1 MRTIGIAALTVALG
15 IATGAAAEE
24 PSRVEQILAG
34 SASWMPADFN
44 RGMEQLEALGDEAIP
59 ELVRLLGEER
69 SSDRLFPI
77 CEAVGRIPDSRSLPA
92 LRPRLT
98 HTDWLVRS
106 SCGVAYA
113 KILSAGKGIEGD
125 LEPLIPVIQSDASCI
140 VRRNVA
146 GAVGGA
152 ASPELRTYFESRV
165 FQSRQCDRLVAIR
178 GLAGTPEPDDE
189 VGEKLVAV
197 FTDPAA
203 PTEIREE
210 AAWALTE
217 FHYTPARKPLLAY
230 LATGEPGG
238 NTRAFAIQALGH
250 VGTIEDF
257 AVLEAV
263 IANDPYGGE
272 SIWAV
277 RAREA
282 IAEIERR
289 MELGL

>member
-1 MRTIGIAALTVALG
+1 MRHWIVAALAVALG
-15 IATGAAAEE
+15 TAGSAGAQEV
-24 PSRVEQILAG
+24 SRVEQILAT
-34 SASWMPADFN
+34 SANWMPADFN
-44 RGMEQLEALGDEAIP
+44 DGMTQLQAMGTEAIP
-59 ELVRLLGEER
+59 ELTRLLEKEK
-69 SSDRLFPI
+69 SSDRIFPI
-77 CEAVGRIPDSRSLPA
+77 CEALGRIPDSRSLPA
-92 LRPRLT
+92 LAPRLS

-113 KILSAGKGIEGD
+113 KILTAGKGIEGD
-125 LEPLIPVIQSDASCI
+125 LQPLIPVIQSDASCI

-146 GAVGGA
+146 GAVGGVGD
-152 ASPELRTYFESRV
+152 PELRAYFEARLFKARS
-165 FQSRQCDRLVAIR
+165 CDRLVAIR

-189 VGEKLVAV
+189 VGQKLVAV
-197 FTDPAA
+197 FTDPALQH
-203 PTEIREE
+203 EIREE

-217 FHYTPARKPLLAY
+217 FHYRPARKHLLAF

-257 AVLEAV
+257 VVLEKI
-263 IANDPYGGE
+263 IADDPYDGE

-282 IAEIERR
+282 IIEIERR
-289 MELGL
+289 LESGL